1 MKKTKLNIQLNA
13 YKYCST
19 QTFIDIKKD
28 SQLNAI
34 RCHLLVVPCLGRPL
48 SPWAGVDVSGRLD
61 TLRLVLIL
69 LDWFTAKLV
78 PRSDHTVCL
87 TGGAM
92 SMMLIELPVLLI
104 SSRVCVSSWSEEG
117 LLASVFLA
125 EKIKATKKTIK
136 IYLNVSILSTL
147 TLFNYRDSKLF
158 IIFKIY
164 LCMDYMY
171 LIGSIYTLMSYLN
184 KHYS

>member
-34 RCHLLVVPCLGRPL
+34 QCHLLVVPCLGRPL
-48 SPWAGVDVSGRLD
+48 SAWAGVDVSGRLD

-125 EKIKATKKTIK
+125 EKNQINEEND
-136 IYLNVSILSTL
+136 LNLSKCVNPININTL
-147 TLFNYRDSKLF
+147 
-158 IIFKIY
+158 
-164 LCMDYMY
+164 
-171 LIGSIYTLMSYLN
+171 
-184 KHYS
+184 

>member
-1 MKKTKLNIQLNA
+1 M
-13 YKYCST
+13 
-19 QTFIDIKKD
+19 
-28 SQLNAI
+28 
-34 RCHLLVVPCLGRPL
+34 VPCLGRPL

>member
-1 MKKTKLNIQLNA
+1 M
-13 YKYCST
+13 
-19 QTFIDIKKD
+19 
-28 SQLNAI
+28 
-34 RCHLLVVPCLGRPL
+34 
-48 SPWAGVDVSGRLD
+48 DVSGRLD

-125 EKIKATKKTIK
+125 EKNQI
-136 IYLNVSILSTL
+136 NEEND
-147 TLFNYRDSKLF
+147 F
-158 IIFKIY
+158 
-164 LCMDYMY
+164 
-171 LIGSIYTLMSYLN
+171 
-184 KHYS
+184 

>member
-1 MKKTKLNIQLNA
+1 
-13 YKYCST
+13 
-19 QTFIDIKKD
+19 
-28 SQLNAI
+28 
-34 RCHLLVVPCLGRPL
+34 
-48 SPWAGVDVSGRLD
+48 
-61 TLRLVLIL
+61 
-69 LDWFTAKLV
+69 
-78 PRSDHTVCL
+78 
-87 TGGAM
+87 M

>member
-1 MKKTKLNIQLNA
+1 M
-13 YKYCST
+13 
-19 QTFIDIKKD
+19 
-28 SQLNAI
+28 
-34 RCHLLVVPCLGRPL
+34 
-48 SPWAGVDVSGRLD
+48 DVSGRLD

-125 EKIKATKKTIK
+125 EKNQINEEND
-136 IYLNVSILSTL
+136 LNLSKCVNPININTL
-147 TLFNYRDSKLF
+147 
-158 IIFKIY
+158 
-164 LCMDYMY
+164 
-171 LIGSIYTLMSYLN
+171 
-184 KHYS
+184 